1 MFCHQQE
8 GSYWKK
14 VEELVV
20 IQHIPVTTAKEFTG
34 VHLLLFSNSIIW
46 QLTVW
51 HHTKLHET
59 NTFLSKKLQAK
70 GWFRIEL
77 IAIYWRVYP
86 FSVRGK
92 KGQLSATRNAR
103 EVLRNTVHG
112 SFTNQELFCGHLINQ
127 ELRRTRTTHTR
138 LPPSRTV
145 ALLPSPIAASLHPS
159 KSKQRNKLK
168 NKHQTKSRSKQSHAK
183 KRGEATDHRRSYR
196 RARKPP
202 GTRASARPS
211 ALPCRCNC

>member
-1 MFCHQQE
+1 MIQARADCFLLKSLPLYCKR
-8 GSYWKK
+8 KK
-14 VEELVV
+14 KD
-20 IQHIPVTTAKEFTG
+20 QP
-34 VHLLLFSNSIIW
+34 
-46 QLTVW
+46 
-51 HHTKLHET
+51 
-59 NTFLSKKLQAK
+59 
-70 GWFRIEL
+70 
-77 IAIYWRVYP
+77 
-86 FSVRGK
+86 
-92 KGQLSATRNAR
+92 SATRNAR

-112 SFTNQELFCGHLINQ
+112 SFSLIKNFFAGITLIKNCEEQ
-127 ELRRTRTTHTR
+127 WTTHTR